1 VAEQPQSSFS
11 EYAKNY
17 RPYTPGFKPTF
28 GGQGFSESFTQG
40 QGTNRGWLARVVD
53 VLNSSLYPQVQ
64 QASKLLDFP
73 ETIDNARA
81 DFAQGNVGA
90 GVQKIGDNVW
100 DVLSNTWNP
109 VTVGS
114 NIAKGVTG
122 ADRPEEERQTFEA
135 VVEKSYDVSQRNNPN
150 YVDFKDNVNPV
161 FKAGVGL
168 SLDIAADPLTWATF
182 GTLGGGKAAARGGA
196 ALASSAKAG
205 DDLANSA
212 RTAADAVISAETIP
226 GIRSIPTAQGGLSPS
241 IRLATEDGAPTRLA
255 QAPKDATLEGLQA
268 YGSRFSNYMAKLEG
282 TAAGITIRE
291 GIDAVPVPKPAQS
304 VFGGIDNLPASKLN
318 DDVVEAVAKAAPT
331 GKNATDEI
339 LRTVRETIDKKTVAL
354 PSGGRTNLRGGIA
367 GLFKTLAKPSAATAE
382 AAKAKQ
388 LAPGAFARKMRE
400 DLANPALAT
409 ARLSDILTDFRNPNS
424 FNVPGASN
432 ARIAPTVGKAFEQF
446 AKSPPNS
453 PLQLAIANKVLRPLL
468 DKYNAAVAAGKSVNA
483 LGLPATPLDAI
494 AQIADDSAAA
504 IIATNL
510 KNLDGAAK
518 EKALVLFGEDF
529 FGAMSNMAMPELTA
543 FIDDAMVLMRKSGV
557 IDDISLLSRTDA
569 MSGFLKVFN
578 IDAAMLNA
586 ARADV
591 DAKLLA
597 VDGITP
603 ETLAQNIDNMSK
615 VPGVQQSALD
625 NLAANGFD
633 VTRYNDDEVA
643 EISAALDEV
652 FETAIKP
659 ALLRTFSDE
668 FRKANGYTSFSDTG
682 VARTAEEFAEGVG
695 IKPNVVN
702 THTLMDLWINI
713 GKVTNPYMEG
723 GKKTLAA
730 FKGQPGVQRADLK
743 YRFDLAIM
751 RSVEDYLEARGI
763 PINMDWRIT
772 KNGSEVN
779 KSIRLSEA
787 LETTRRVMTASKAD
801 GGLGASVDW
810 MRLLFSN
817 AGTGVAV
824 SKFMDGIMTAIT
836 GGNVDDVLAVLTSAE
851 RRNLYRVADDDL
863 TGVAK
868 SPTPIS
874 NWLADGEQWGRFG
887 TFTQAQA
894 KTFKD
899 TLLIRKGPKTKGG
912 GTERQFSR
920 TAAAQILADTIVAS
934 AAKLDDIATINA
946 KAFSNRAMAE
956 GEVLA
961 DQAAKIISDALY
973 NTGRYAEALQLVD
986 KSGRVVKDVA
996 NTIENISPAGAALA
1010 NSKVSLLLGRNVKN
1024 SASTTVNLSKAVA
1037 SGDPKVI
1044 AKATNDYYRQIDDI
1058 IRDVDNETYRVMDD
1072 LINGRT
1078 QLTDP
1083 AAQRLFDN
1091 QMAEV
1096 IDISN
1101 DSLKGVMAGGFAS
1114 IRASILKG
1122 LDPVDQF
1129 FNARR
1134 GMGAEDQLFISQ
1146 LYRGVESLQGHLQ
1159 SKYLLP
1165 INQIGQRFN
1174 GWVDET
1180 TTVIQQGFNNLR
1192 NNVRG
1197 SGIAGQ
1203 AQEAMAPYVA
1213 RLFGG
1218 SEDPA
1223 NALLG
1228 NIILRT
1234 GIQLERVNEVL
1245 AQKKVLETTAEGLT
1259 RGPDEYFDLGLA
1271 KERLGPNAT
1280 NADIMNEVAA
1290 QWKTWD
1296 IKDPIQFLDRMYR
1309 AATQLVAEAG
1319 YVNKFIQ
1326 EGITLGIVSK
1336 KPVQGFIKVNSKTE
1350 GVLTKHIV
1358 EDVYI
1363 DPNIIDFFK
1372 SVDEMVAGN
1381 TGFGSI
1387 PFGGKLD
1394 EFTDATKYAMTQA
1407 RLGHHV
1413 RNYAGGLTMNHIAMG
1428 ARHYGKAHKDAIRM
1442 LSTVRNNDEYDLVAA
1457 MTSMDIPLRSTQR
1470 NAGKAAEVLYTSPK
1484 TGKSV
1489 TAEQVIDAANRLGLF
1504 PKVRSA
1510 EAFATSGEA
1519 QGRVGRFTQKFLTF
1533 ASLGLAARGGKMEKF
1548 WSTLS
1553 EAQDHT
1559 NRLHLF
1565 LQYTYQALDGRSMT
1579 RGIGK
1584 AVKPKELEDIFSF
1597 AAERTLKF
1605 HPTSAVLTAIEKAI
1619 PRRLFPF
1626 YTWNKGA
1633 VIALAEAITMSPG
1646 RVNLPNKIS
1655 YNLGVATGVDPNS
1668 MYDPFPQDQQF
1679 PSWMTEDI
1687 QGPQFYINGK
1697 YYGASPG
1704 IAQWD
1709 IINQFGASDNAFDPI
1724 YQSFVDSLNPAFK
1737 LPIEAILQRRLST
1750 KGPVTDISDYVDQ
1763 SIPTVGY
1770 IANLTGYSPSSIIVE
1785 GELQMQDKVERGI
1798 KGLED
1803 KGITFANW
1811 LGGFGFYNSSRPDF
1825 IRSAEIE
1832 RQQRL
1837 TRQREELQ

>member
-1 VAEQPQSSFS
+1 MAEEPQNAFT
-11 EYAKNY
+11 EYIKS
-17 RPYTPGFKPTF
+17 RQGGPSGIGFNPDLGVGAT
-28 GGQGFSESFTQG
+28 SVPSP
-40 QGTNRGWLARVVD
+40 GTNRGWLARVVD

-81 DFAQGNVGA
+81 DFAKGDVGA

-100 DVLSNTWNP
+100 GVLSNTWNP
-109 VTVGS
+109 ITVGS
-114 NIAKGVTG
+114 NIGKAIVG
-122 ADRPEEERQTFEA
+122 AERPEGERDTFEA
-135 VVEKSYDVSQRNNPN
+135 VVEKGYDVSQRNNPN

-161 FKAGVGL
+161 VKAGIGL
-168 SLDIAADPLTWATF
+168 TLDIAADPLTWATF
-182 GTLGGGKAAARGGA
+182 GTLGGGKLAARGGA
-196 ALASSAKAG
+196 AITSTAKAG
-205 DDLANSA
+205 DELANSA
-212 RTAADAVISAETIP
+212 RTAADAVVSAETIP
-226 GIRSIPTAQGGLSPS
+226 GVRNIPSAQGGLSPS
-241 IRLATEDGAPTRLA
+241 IRLTTETGAPTRLA
-255 QAPKDATLEGLQA
+255 EAPKGATLEGLQA
-268 YGSRFSNYMAKLEG
+268 YGNRFSTYMAKLDG
-282 TAAGITIRE
+282 TATGIAIRE
-291 GIDAVPVPKPAQS
+291 GVEALPVGKTAQS
-304 VFGGIDNLPASKLN
+304 VFGGVDNLPASKLN
-318 DDVVEAVAKAAPT
+318 DDVVEAVAKAVPT

-339 LRTVRETIDKKTVAL
+339 LKTVRETIDKKTVAV
-354 PSGGRTNLRGGIA
+354 PGAGRANLRGGIA

-388 LAPGAFARKMRE
+388 LAPGAFARKMRN
-400 DLANPALAT
+400 DLASPALAT
-409 ARLSDILTDFRNPNS
+409 TRLSDILTDFRNPNS
-424 FNVPGASN
+424 FSVPGSAN

-446 AKSPPNS
+446 VRAPKDS
-453 PLQLAIANKVLRPLL
+453 PLQLAIANKVLRPLME
-468 DKYNAAVAAGKSVNA
+468 KHNAAVAAGKSVNA

-494 AQIADDSAAA
+494 AQAADDSAAA

-518 EKALVLFGEDF
+518 EKALVLFGEEF
-529 FGAMSNMAMPELTA
+529 FGTMSGMAMPELTA
-543 FIDDAMVLMRKSGV
+543 FIDDAMILMRKSGV

-569 MSGFLKVFN
+569 MSGFLKIFN

-586 ARADV
+586 SRADV

-597 VDGITP
+597 VDGVTP
-603 ETLAQNIDNMSK
+603 ETLAQNIENMSR

-633 VTRYNDDEVA
+633 VTRYSDDEVT
-643 EISAALDEV
+643 EISNALDEV
-652 FETAIKP
+652 FNTAIKP
-659 ALLRTFSDE
+659 ALLRTFSDT
-668 FRKANGYTSFSDTG
+668 FRKENGYTLFSDTG
-682 VARTAEEFAEGVG
+682 VARTANEFAEGTG
-695 IKPNVVN
+695 IRPNVVN

-730 FKGQPGVQRADLK
+730 FRGQPGVQRADLK

-779 KSIRLSEA
+779 KSIRLTEA
-787 LETTRRVMTASKAD
+787 LEVTRRTMTATRAD

-824 SKFMDGIMTAIT
+824 SKFMDGIMTALT

-851 RRNLYRVADDDL
+851 RRNLFRVADDDL

-912 GTERQFSR
+912 GTQRQFSR

-934 AAKLDDIATINA
+934 TAKLDDIATINA
-946 KAFSNRAMAE
+946 KAFTNRAVAE
-956 GEVLA
+956 GEVIA

-973 NTGRYAEALQLVD
+973 DTTRYAEALQLVD

-996 NTIENISPAGAALA
+996 NTVENISPAGAALA

-1037 SGDPKVI
+1037 TGDPKII
-1044 AKATNDYYRQIDDI
+1044 AKATDDYYRQIDDI

-1072 LINGRT
+1072 LMSGRT

-1122 LDPVDQF
+1122 LDPLDQF

-1134 GMGAEDQLFISQ
+1134 GMGAENQLFISQ

-1180 TTVIQQGFNNLR
+1180 TTVLQQGLNNIR
-1192 NNVRG
+1192 EGVRG
-1197 SGIAGQ
+1197 TGLAGQ
-1203 AQEAMAPYVA
+1203 AQEAMDPYFA

-1218 SEDPA
+1218 NSGKA
-1223 NALLG
+1223 NGLLG
-1228 NIILRT
+1228 SVFLRT

-1280 NADIMNEVAA
+1280 NEEIMNEVAA

-1319 YVNKFIQ
+1319 YVNKFVQ
-1326 EGITLGIVSK
+1326 EGVALGVVSK
-1336 KPVQGFIKVNSKTE
+1336 KPVQGWVKVNSKTE
-1350 GVLTKHIV
+1350 GVLTKHFV
-1358 EDVYI
+1358 EDVYM
-1363 DPNIIDFFK
+1363 DPNIVDFFK
-1372 SVDEMVAGN
+1372 SVDEMVEGS
-1381 TGFGSI
+1381 TGFGKI

-1428 ARHYGKAHKDAIRM
+1428 AKHYGKAHKDAIRM
-1442 LSTVRNNDEYDLVAA
+1442 LSTMRNNDEYDLVAA

-1519 QGRVGRFTQKFLTF
+1519 QGRVGLWTQKFLTF
-1533 ASLGLAARGGKMEKF
+1533 ASLGLAARGGKMERF

-1584 AVKPKELEDIFSF
+1584 AVKPKELEDIFAF

-1605 HPTSAVLTAIEKAI
+1605 HPTSAVLTALEKAI

-1668 MYDPFPQDQQF
+1668 MYDPFPSDQQF
-1679 PSWMTEDI
+1679 PSWMTEDLA
-1687 QGPQFYINGK
+1687 GPQFYINGK

-1709 IINQFGASDNAFDPI
+1709 ILNQFGASDNVFDPI
-1724 YQSFVDSLNPAFK
+1724 RQSFVDSLNPAFK
-1737 LPIEAILQRRLST
+1737 LPIEAITGTRLST

-1763 SIPTVGY
+1763 SIPNVGY
-1770 IANLTGYSPSSIIVE
+1770 IANWTGYSPSSIIVDR
-1785 GELQMQDKVERGI
+1785 ELQLQDKVERGI
-1798 KGLED
+1798 KGAED
-1803 KGITFANW
+1803 KAISFANW
-1811 LGGFGFYNSSRPDF
+1811 LGGFGFYNASRVD
-1825 IRSAEIE
+1825 IQRSAEIE
-1832 RQQRL
+1832 RQQRVAD
-1837 TRQREELQ
+1837 ELEQNR